1 MLPRAPRPER
11 TRPSDWH
18 RDMLDGLRG
27 RAGTLLAATSVVST
41 LTRPEFGD
49 QDSRRALSAVAFL
62 ELLARAAPAR
72 IVPADLVAIPRH
84 TLLRGD
90 RAASSAE
97 PRAHSYGVAAEPGRC
112 DRIGSGQR
120 LVLVGEP
127 ACVDVVSAHQLL
139 GLPGLDLRVE
149 EEHQD
154 LLANEP
160 AELLEHGVPLRA
172 VLDERIL
179 LRKRPQVDA
188 LAEVVHV
195 LEVLPPARVDD
206 LEHDVPLDL
215 ARDLVAPQ
223 LLLLAV
229 ELPGLFAEV
238 LDQRLSGDLVE
249 FLAQLLDGHVRV
261 GQRIES
267 LDEPAEIP
275 VVRVLTLG
283 VQRHELVDQI
293 LGPA

>member
-1 MLPRAPRPER
+1 MPSPRKSRPATFRLIREDRRAGRAAARRRAPIPRRRSAPCRRSLDRSLAIR
-11 TRPSDWH
+11 T
-18 RDMLDGLRG
+18 
-27 RAGTLLAATSVVST
+27 A
-41 LTRPEFGD
+41 
-49 QDSRRALSAVAFL
+49 RRALSAVAFL

-195 LEVLPPARVDD
+195 LEVLPPARVD
-206 LEHDVPLDL
+206 
-215 ARDLVAPQ
+215 
-223 LLLLAV
+223 
-229 ELPGLFAEV
+229 
-238 LDQRLSGDLVE
+238 
-249 FLAQLLDGHVRV
+249 
-261 GQRIES
+261 
-267 LDEPAEIP
+267 
-275 VVRVLTLG
+275 
-283 VQRHELVDQI
+283 
-293 LGPA
+293 